1 MTSGPKSISV
11 VTTLPPAYCQPFAK
25 APLGAY
31 RRLSKPHEI
40 RARTASRRRPRL
52 DHGRAGP
59 QAYSLSGSDQNLAE
73 LGVLHEVNH
82 GGLSTWY
89 EDCHVTLRPL
99 LEKQGLAK

>member
-1 MTSGPKSISV
+1 M
-11 VTTLPPAYCQPFAK
+11 AK
-25 APLGAY
+25 QG
-31 RRLSKPHEI
+31 RRL
-40 RARTASRRRPRL
+40 TL
-52 DHGRAGP
+52 CVDVT
-59 QAYSLSGSDQNLAE
+59 QNLAE